1 MHFSI
6 ATFWFLSN
14 VSEPNGQTRISP
26 VYTQQGEKKKKSV
39 FKRAVAA
46 EREELKQVITSGEK
60 AVNTEV
66 ISEAVE
72 QHGRRRGSHCTA
84 AVE

>member
-1 MHFSI
+1 MGRLASALFTPSR
-6 ATFWFLSN
+6 
-14 VSEPNGQTRISP
+14 G
-26 VYTQQGEKKKKSV
+26 GKKKSV

-60 AVNTEV
+60 AVNTEA
-66 ISEAVE
+66 IGDAV
-72 QHGRRRGSHCTA
+72 QQRGRRRGSHCTA

>member
-1 MHFSI
+1 MGRLASALFTPSM
-6 ATFWFLSN
+6 
-14 VSEPNGQTRISP
+14 
-26 VYTQQGEKKKKSV
+26 GEKSV

-66 ISEAVE
+66 IGDAVE
-72 QHGRRRGSHCTA
+72 KHGRRRGSRCTA